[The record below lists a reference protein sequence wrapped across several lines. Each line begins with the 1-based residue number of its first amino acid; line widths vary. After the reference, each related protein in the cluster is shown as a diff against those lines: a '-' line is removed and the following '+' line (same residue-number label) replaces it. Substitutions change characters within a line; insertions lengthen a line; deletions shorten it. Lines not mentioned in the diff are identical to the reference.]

1 MRCIAYALI
10 GKLLPAADVAMELLV
25 GKMLLLVVLV
35 CLLAEIQILEAEE
48 VVYPVAVGLASR
60 SKRSIDDLSLE
71 FIYDGGL
78 EKFRSNLRATDF
90 GDDFPI
96 EVVDGEGVTSPY
108 LLSTLGECSYYTG
121 EYAAVENCQDGRY
134 RGVVRLANGSAAVIS
149 PVEGDADERSH
160 KLELISPPKEKIRY
174 NIAIESLEIKFWG
187 WDFRRAKRDTDG
199 VPEDADDTVRGHFLG
214 DSWSYKEVTARK
226 SKRGEFV
233 CNGPYCEYYKVK
245 RDEPKWLELAV
256 AADASVVD
264 FHSGQ
269 NNNSTDLSMLRR
281 YILTLMNVVSAVY
294 ADPTLGANLN
304 FVVRRMVFFRDSSGG
319 VSDPIREGDSKT
331 SLGNVNKWNKAAL
344 ATLPEDQ
351 RHDVAVWLTR

>member
-1 MRCIAYALI
+1 M
-10 GKLLPAADVAMELLV
+10 
-25 GKMLLLVVLV
+25 
-35 CLLAEIQILEAEE
+35 Q
-48 VVYPVAVGLASR
+48 
-60 SKRSIDDLSLE
+60 
-71 FIYDGGL
+71 
-78 EKFRSNLRATDF
+78 
-90 GDDFPI
+90 
-96 EVVDGEGVTSPY
+96 
-108 LLSTLGECSYYTG
+108 
-121 EYAAVENCQDGRY
+121 
-134 RGVVRLANGSAAVIS
+134 
-149 PVEGDADERSH
+149 
-160 KLELISPPKEKIRY
+160 
-174 NIAIESLEIKFWG
+174 
-187 WDFRRAKRDTDG
+187 
-199 VPEDADDTVRGHFLG
+199 GHFLG

-264 FHSGQ
+264 FHSTGQ